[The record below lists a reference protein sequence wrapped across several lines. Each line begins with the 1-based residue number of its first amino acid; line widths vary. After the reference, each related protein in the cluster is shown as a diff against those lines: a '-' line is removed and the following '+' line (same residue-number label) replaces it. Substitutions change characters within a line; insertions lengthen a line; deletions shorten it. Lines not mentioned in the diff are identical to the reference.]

1 MKNLLLL
8 TDFSQPAENA
18 AVFALKL
25 FENSYANHKVL
36 HVQKSAYFVADD
48 LMVSGTDQNLYEA
61 LFEASENHLKNWTEK
76 LKNKFNNNKHHFEN
90 KIDFD
95 GFVDAVKQ
103 SVEKKDIDLIVIG
116 SNGASGWTE
125 KLFGTHTLSLLKN
138 LDFPLLVVSEKN
150 IFSHLKNIL
159 LVTEEDVDLDFD
171 IMKWPVFLAKE
182 HHAHVHVLK
191 LSDSDKPAHH
201 DPLEVLEN
209 LGGVQYHFH
218 HLQGI
223 PTEMAISSFEQLFD
237 TQLTVMILDKE
248 GKKYEDFIQKINQS
262 TALPDLSPTLFVPH
276 KTH

>member
-1 MKNLLLL
+1 MKNLLIL
-8 TDFSQPAENA
+8 TDFSKPAENA
-18 AVFALKL
+18 AVYALKL
-25 FENSYANHKVL
+25 FENSYGQHKVL
-36 HVQKSAYFVADD
+36 HVQKSAYFVTDD

-61 LFEASENHLKNWTEK
+61 LFEASENHLKNWTGK
-76 LKNKFNNNKHHFEN
+76 LKNMFNNPKHQFEN

-103 SVEKKDIDLIVIG
+103 AIERNESDLIVIG

-138 LDFPLLVVSEKN
+138 LEFPVLVVSEKN
-150 IFSHLKNIL
+150 IFSPIERIL
-159 LVTEEDVDLDFD
+159 LVTEQGIDLDFE

-182 HHAHVHVLK
+182 HKAHIHVLK
-191 LSDSDKPAHH
+191 LSDSNKPAHH

-218 HLQGI
+218 YVQGI
-223 PTEMAISSFEQLFD
+223 PVEMAISSFEQLFD
-237 TQLTVMILDKE
+237 TQLTIMILDKN

-262 TALPDLSPTLFVPH
+262 TDLPDLSPTFFVPH
-276 KTH
+276 K